1 VDYPVRTASEL
12 QLMLKAFRKAAGL
25 TQAGVAGLL
34 GVTQQTYAALEVNPG
49 AASMERLLRVL
60 RALNV
65 QMTFS
70 RSASGRPNATR
81 ARSPRNTVG
90 APQPATRAPKSGP
103 KSAPKSAPNAKA
115 TSNAR
120 HLASSK
126 RAGKKATR
134 APTAATASSK
144 KGRSVKSAP
153 TPPRRVVRK
162 REDW

>member
-103 KSAPKSAPNAKA
+103 KSAPNAKA

>member
-70 RSASGRPNATR
+70 RSASGRQNATR
-81 ARSPRNTVG
+81 VRSPRSTVG
-90 APQPATRAPKSGP
+90 APQPATRAPKSGT
-103 KSAPKSAPNAKA
+103 NAKVA
-115 TSNAR
+115 AHAG

-144 KGRSVKSAP
+144 KGRSIKSAP